1 MYFAGVILNPG
12 YKGRGAKILSVNFRV
27 KAPGDAFVTIANG
40 SALANDGFG
49 TQVLSSISGGRY
61 KLEPKIIAPPPLIAP
76 PPAVTEPVVLPP
88 SVLKLFSPTHPDQD
102 KWYANNSPR
111 LEWILPSG
119 TEGTSLVLDNSPITV
134 PTAKPEGVA
143 IFYEAKNIQSGIWYF
158 HARVLKNNKW
168 SKTAHFQLKI
178 DTDPPEE
185 FKIEFFDE
193 KETVNIQPKIFFG
206 AKDLLSGIN
215 RYILKIDD
223 SDEFVLPAV
232 FGEKP
237 FLLPKQPYGKLNLIV
252 TAYDAAGNY
261 FSASDSIKIVPQ
273 TVKVVGGLFESVF
286 FLAFVVILTL
296 ISIILLAV
304 IIIFYFKRRKKNRR

>member
-1 MYFAGVILNPG
+1 M
-12 YKGRGAKILSVNFRV
+12 
-27 KAPGDAFVTIANG
+27 
-40 SALANDGFG
+40 
-49 TQVLSSISGGRY
+49 
-61 KLEPKIIAPPPLIAP
+61 
-76 PPAVTEPVVLPP
+76 
-88 SVLKLFSPTHPDQD
+88 
-102 KWYANNSPR
+102 
-111 LEWILPSG
+111 
-119 TEGTSLVLDNSPITV
+119 
-134 PTAKPEGVA
+134 
-143 IFYEAKNIQSGIWYF
+143 
-158 HARVLKNNKW
+158 
-168 SKTAHFQLKI
+168 
-178 DTDPPEE
+178 
-185 FKIEFFDE
+185 
-193 KETVNIQPKIFFG
+193 
-206 AKDLLSGIN
+206 LSGIN